1 MISTEKINFERI
13 AAIVI
18 CVAAAGF
25 AVWALFHYALGIVF
39 PFALGILLGAA
50 AKKLASSFTRREG
63 FLRKLIGA
71 AIYLLLLFILC
82 TGAFLAIERLIIEL
96 LKLAET
102 LTADGGAALNEI
114 GDYISNLTSRLPIIS
129 DLREKSADA
138 ELWARLDSAL
148 EAAVHS
154 MLSEIA
160 ASIPRL
166 ATQLMGALPN
176 MFLFVTVA
184 LVTGFFFSVGAVDLS
199 AFSKLLPEH
208 AANVLS
214 ELRRRAALA
223 LSSWFRAYLLIMGL
237 TFIELFIGLS
247 VLGVNYAFLLAVL
260 IALVDILPVFGAGS
274 VLLPWAAIL
283 FFLGDKAL
291 AIGLFVLWVIIS
303 VVRDFAEPRIVGK
316 TLGIS
321 PVLTLFSMYAGAR
334 FFGIAGMISAPLILM
349 LAKSFLLPKAE

>member
-1 MISTEKINFERI
+1 VIFTEKINFERI

-63 FLRKLIGA
+63 FLRKLVGA
-71 AIYLLLLFILC
+71 VIYLLMLFVLC
-82 TGAFLAIERLIIEL
+82 AGAFLAVERLTLEL

-102 LTADGGAALNEI
+102 LTADGGATLNGI

-129 DLREKSADA
+129 DLREKTADA
-138 ELWARLDSAL
+138 ELWARLDTAL
-148 EAAVHS
+148 ESAVHS
-154 MLSEIA
+154 MLSDV
-160 ASIPRL
+160 ASSLPKL
-166 ATQLMGALPN
+166 VAQLIGAFPDV
-176 MFLFVTVA
+176 FLFITVA
-184 LVTGFFFSVGAVDLS
+184 LVTGFFFSVGSVDLG
-199 AFSKLLPEH
+199 AFSKLLPQR
-208 AANVLS
+208 ASNALF
-214 ELRRRAALA
+214 ELRRRAVLA

-237 TFIELFIGLS
+237 TFIELFIGFS
-247 VLGVNYAFLLAVL
+247 VLGVNYAFLIAILV
-260 IALVDILPVFGAGS
+260 ALVDILPVFGAGA
-274 VLLPWAAIL
+274 VLLPWSAIL
-283 FFLGDKAL
+283 FFTGDRTL
-291 AIGLFVLWVIIS
+291 AVGLFVLWVIIS

-349 LAKSFLLPKAE
+349 LAKSFLLPRPE